1 MKFSAKQ
8 IIFIS
13 FMLFSMFFGA
23 GNLIFPPFLGQAA
36 GTHLWTALA
45 GFIVSAVG
53 LPILGV
59 IAVAKAGSFN
69 VLNQRV
75 HPFFAFIFPF
85 FIYIAIGPGL
95 AIPRAG
101 SLAFEMGV
109 APFLPK
115 DLVGSPLSLLIYSIV
130 FFGLVTWLC
139 MYPSKLIDLFGK
151 LLTPILLALIAI
163 IFVKGLMD
171 PIGSFQAPKD
181 NYVTNPIFQGVLD
194 GYLTMDALAALA
206 FGIVISNTLKSQ
218 GVLEQ
223 KRRSLYM
230 MYAGLG
236 AGLLLTVIY
245 LILGYLG
252 AASASLGKAE
262 NGAQILSNVM
272 THLFGQSG
280 TLILGLVFTLACF
293 CVSIGL
299 VTSCSQFFA
308 SALPKIEY
316 KTWVIILAVLS
327 TAIAN
332 LGLTQILQISVPILG
347 MIYPI
352 AIVVIFLGLID
363 DFIKRYPQIYISV
376 VSFTALF
383 SILETINKS
392 FLANKWG
399 GVLEILPF
407 YSEGIGWIIPALVGL
422 VVGFLVG
429 MLRRKS
435 LDT

>member
-69 VLNQRV
+69 ALNQRV

-115 DLVGSPLSLLIYSIV
+115 DLVGSPVSLLIYSIV

-163 IFVKGLMD
+163 IFVKSLMD
-171 PIGSFQAPKD
+171 PIGSFLAPKD

-218 GVLEQ
+218 GILEQ
-223 KRRSLYM
+223 KKRSQYM

-245 LILGYLG
+245 LILGY
-252 AASASLGKAE
+252 
-262 NGAQILSNVM
+262 
-272 THLFGQSG
+272 
-280 TLILGLVFTLACF
+280 
-293 CVSIGL
+293 
-299 VTSCSQFFA
+299 
-308 SALPKIEY
+308 
-316 KTWVIILAVLS
+316 
-327 TAIAN
+327 
-332 LGLTQILQISVPILG
+332 
-347 MIYPI
+347 
-352 AIVVIFLGLID
+352 
-363 DFIKRYPQIYISV
+363 
-376 VSFTALF
+376 
-383 SILETINKS
+383 
-392 FLANKWG
+392 
-399 GVLEILPF
+399 
-407 YSEGIGWIIPALVGL
+407 
-422 VVGFLVG
+422 
-429 MLRRKS
+429 
-435 LDT
+435 